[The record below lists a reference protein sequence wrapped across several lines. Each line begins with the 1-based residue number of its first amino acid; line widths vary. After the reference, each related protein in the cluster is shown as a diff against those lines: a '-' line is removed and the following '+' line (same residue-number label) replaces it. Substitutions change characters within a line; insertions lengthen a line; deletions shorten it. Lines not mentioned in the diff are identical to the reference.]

1 MAQYIARKQLV
12 HLTPERTVQLYK
24 VFQDDMPEDQ
34 RQLQNEVVAGRQ
46 DWNNE
51 CRRHTRQH
59 GSRYQSRPKA
69 QHVHR
74 SHHTGGDVCVDR
86 HDRAIFSGQCG
97 IS

>member
-1 MAQYIARKQLV
+1 M

-24 VFQDDMPEDQ
+24 VFQDDMPGDQ

-46 DWNNE
+46 DGNNE

-59 GSRYQSRPKA
+59 GSRYQSRPKP

-74 SHHTGGDVCVDR
+74 SHHTGGDVCIDR
-86 HDRAIFSGQCG
+86 HDRAIFQRNAASHEL
-97 IS
+97 SALYNDN